1 MSKHNKHAA
10 SSAHRQ
16 RSKTKGKKHASP
28 AARRQR
34 SKAKRKRHAASSAR
48 HHSARVQKQL
58 GRVGL
63 NALSIENFLKTVVE
77 ADLHAKTVL
86 SLSLGTLG
94 VLHAVSLCI
103 HVIGR
108 ALAWA
113 RDMDPKHCIKQVD
126 RLLSNNNF
134 VVWQLFGPWVRF
146 VVGQRKEILTALDWT
161 EFDDDDHSVIALYLI
176 TRHGRAT
183 PLLWMTVQKS
193 KLARKRN
200 RYESQ
205 VIEKL
210 DEILAKKVK
219 VTLLADRGFGDQKR
233 YEHLRLLGWDYVIR
247 FRQNILV
254 TDQWGNQ
261 KPASEWLAQTGRAKR
276 LKDMAVTDDCYVVP
290 AVVLVHDKR
299 MKEAWC
305 LATSRA
311 DLRAAEVTK
320 LYGRRFRIEETFR
333 DTKDIHFGMGLSATH
348 IGDTARRDRLLF
360 LAALAHV
367 LLTLLG
373 AAGEQAGLDRHLK
386 ANTVKHRTLSLYN
399 QGCYWYMA
407 IPNMREERL
416 VKLMTAYGEVLREH
430 EVLREFLGII

>member
-1 MSKHNKHAA
+1 M
-10 SSAHRQ
+10 
-16 RSKTKGKKHASP
+16 
-28 AARRQR
+28 
-34 SKAKRKRHAASSAR
+34 KRETHTSSSAR
-48 HHSARVQKQL
+48 RHTARVQKQL

-63 NALSIENFLKTVVE
+63 TGPSIEKFLKKVVQV
-77 ADLHAKTVL
+77 DLHAKTVL

-103 HVIGR
+103 YVIGR
-108 ALAWA
+108 ALAWS
-113 RDMDPKHCIKQVD
+113 RDMNPKHCIKQVD

-134 VVWQLFGPWVRF
+134 VVGQLFGPWVRF
-146 VVGQRKEILTALDWT
+146 AVGPRPEILVALDWT
-161 EFDDDDHSVIALYLI
+161 EFDEDDHSVIALYLI

-183 PLLWMTVQKS
+183 PLLWMTVEKS
-193 KLARKRN
+193 KLARRRN
-200 RYESQ
+200 RYESE
-205 VIEKL
+205 VIEML

-233 YEHLRLLGWDYVIR
+233 YEQLRQLGWDYVIR

-261 KPASEWLAQTGRAKR
+261 KPASEWLTKTGRAKK
-276 LKDMAVTDDCYVVP
+276 LKDMAVTADCYVLP
-290 AVVLVHDKR
+290 AVVLVHAKR

-311 DLRAAEVTK
+311 DLPATQITK

-373 AAGEQAGLDRHLK
+373 AAGEHAGLDRHLK
-386 ANTVKHRTLSLYN
+386 SNTVKHRTLSLYN

-407 IPNMREERL
+407 IPRMREERL

-430 EVLREFLGII
+430 EVTREFLGII

>member
-1 MSKHNKHAA
+1 MKPEKH
-10 SSAHRQ
+10 
-16 RSKTKGKKHASP
+16 KGA
-28 AARRQR
+28 
-34 SKAKRKRHAASSAR
+34 SAR
-48 HHSARVQKQL
+48 HHTVRVQKQL
-58 GRVGL
+58 ARVGL
-63 NALSIENFLKTVVE
+63 DALSIENFLQKVVK

-86 SLSLGTLG
+86 SISLGTLG

-108 ALAWA
+108 AMAWA
-113 RDMDPKHCIKQVD
+113 RDKDPKHCIKQVD

-146 VVGQRKEILTALDWT
+146 VVGPRKEILAALDWT

-183 PLLWMTVQKS
+183 PLVWLTVQKS
-193 KLARKRN
+193 KLARNRN

-210 DEILAKKVK
+210 DEILGKKVR

-233 YEHLRLLGWDYVIR
+233 YEHLRSLGWDYVIR
-247 FRQNILV
+247 FRQNILL
-254 TDQWGNQ
+254 TDRRGNQ
-261 KPASEWLAQTGRAKR
+261 MPAGQWLAKTGRAKM
-276 LKDMAVTDDCYVVP
+276 LKEAAVTDDCYVVP
-290 AVVLVHDKR
+290 AVVLTHDKR

-311 DLRAAEVTK
+311 DLGAAEVTK

-373 AAGEQAGLDRHLK
+373 AAGERAGLDRKLK
-386 ANTVKHRTLSLYN
+386 ANTVEHRTMSLYN

-416 VKLMTAYGEVLREH
+416 VTLMTAYGEVLREH
-430 EVLREFLGII
+430 EMLREFLGTI